1 LGGFAAAGETELKL
15 MTYTLD
21 GIIVDTRDA
30 FARGLRG
37 YVGKVAAELGVG
49 LESCAIDGNAP
60 AWAYVALDVRVAR
73 FPDRELALLWD
84 ERQGWS
90 AAVETHSGE
99 DLVVLTYR
107 GGDVVPGPSEVAS
120 FVAAVLADD
129 QSVGQPDPPV
139 HVTEADQD
147 IVAARLQEY
156 EIIG

>member
-1 LGGFAAAGETELKL
+1 

-49 LESCAIDGNAP
+49 FESCAIDATPP

-84 ERQGWS
+84 ERHGWS

-107 GGDVVPGPSEVAS
+107 GGDLVPGPAAVAT

-129 QSVGQPDPPV
+129 QSVGQPGPPEQASAAELDV
-139 HVTEADQD
+139 VAD
-147 IVAARLQEY
+147 RLRDY
-156 EIIG
+156 ETIG